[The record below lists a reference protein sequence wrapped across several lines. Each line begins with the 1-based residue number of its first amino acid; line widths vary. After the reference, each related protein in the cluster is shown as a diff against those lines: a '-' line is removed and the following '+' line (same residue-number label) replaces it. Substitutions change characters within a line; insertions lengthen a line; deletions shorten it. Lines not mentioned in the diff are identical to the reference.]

1 MPERLSPGDWAELY
15 SEHIEEWSRRFAQ
28 ACAARNIDGVV
39 VFSGAEKQ
47 RFRDD
52 SDYPF
57 FAEPYFKAWVPLASP
72 NAAVKILPGET
83 PLLAYVQ
90 SPDHFWHVPAEPPAG
105 FWTRHF
111 EIRRADGTATLLEE
125 LGIPAPGL
133 AAVGEDANESM
144 GFASINDPELL
155 AHLDYYRAF
164 KTPYEVACIEE
175 ANRISAAGHAAA
187 QVALSEQ
194 PFRQSEFS
202 LNQAYCS
209 ATRQREAELP
219 YQNIVALN
227 EHASTLH
234 YQNLDR
240 EPPEE
245 FHSFLL
251 DAGAQFNGYASD
263 VTRTRPSGAEPFT
276 ALIASMDVV
285 QKRLCAGTRNGV
297 SFVALNDFAHQLLAE
312 VLAEHEII
320 SCSPE
325 DGYSRG
331 ITRTFLPHGLG
342 HLLGLQV
349 HDPGGRLN
357 APGGIDDAPP
367 GEHPFLRLTRTLE
380 PGFVVTIEPGLY
392 FIPSLLERLKSSPA
406 GNVVDWDRVQGL
418 MPYGGIRIEDN
429 ILVTAAESRN
439 LSRPAL
445 LHSGVS

>member
-1 MPERLSPGDWAELY
+1 VSERPSLSNWAELY
-15 SEHIEEWSRRFAQ
+15 SEHIEEWGRRFTE
-28 ACAARNIDGVV
+28 ACGARNIDGVV
-39 VFSGAEKQ
+39 VFSGAEKR

-57 FAEPYFKAWVPLASP
+57 FAEPYFKAWVPMASP
-72 NAAVKILPGET
+72 NAAVKILPGEA
-83 PLLAYVQ
+83 PLLVYVQ
-90 SPDHFWHVPAEPPAG
+90 TADLFWHAPAEPPAG

-111 EIRRADGTATLLEE
+111 EIRRTDSCAALLDE
-125 LGIPAPGL
+125 LGIPMPGL
-133 AAVGEDANESM
+133 AALGEGADASM
-144 GFASINDPELL
+144 GFANVNDPELL

-175 ANRISAAGHAAA
+175 ANRVSAAGHSAA
-187 QVALSEQ
+187 QEASLEQ

-234 YQNLDR
+234 YQNLSR

-245 FHSFLL
+245 FRSFLL

-263 VTRTRPSGAEPFT
+263 VTRTRSSEAGPFA

-285 QKRLCAGTRNGV
+285 QKRLCAGARNGV

-312 VLAEHEII
+312 VLQEHEII
-320 SCSPE
+320 NCVAE
-325 DGYSRG
+325 EGYRRG

-349 HDPGGRLN
+349 HDPGGRLS
-357 APGGIDDAPP
+357 APGGLDGAPP
-367 GEHPFLRLTRTLE
+367 DEHPFLRLTRTLE

-392 FIPSLLERLKSSPA
+392 FIPSLLTRLRSGPT
-406 GNVVDWDRVQGL
+406 GNLVDWDRVEAL
-418 MPYGGIRIEDN
+418 IPYGGIRIEDN
-429 ILVTAAESRN
+429 VLVTAGESRN